1 MFVFRKQYVSMY
13 EPQQNPDTF
22 LDDFEYSAEQ
32 IRNMVNNGLDI
43 DIARLFPN
51 FDEEA
56 VSWKSYLA
64 TYKYKYA

>member
-1 MFVFRKQYVSMY
+1 MY

-22 LDDFEYSAEQ
+22 LDDSEYSPEQ

-51 FDEEA
+51 FDEDL
-56 VSWKSYLA
+56 VS
-64 TYKYKYA
+64 

>member
-22 LDDFEYSAEQ
+22 LDDSEYSAEQ
-32 IRNMVNNGLDI
+32 IRNMVNHGLDI

-51 FDEEA
+51 FDEEM
-56 VSWKSYLA
+56 VSWKIHAVDSA
-64 TYKYKYA
+64 T